1 MLTVEENAPQTFPDS
16 NISDNSMDMASS
28 PKPLTTTLTEA
39 DSEVTGKLVEV
50 EGGFQCL
57 LDKVKQD
64 MQATKDVITF
74 LEKRAAI
81 EKEYGKQLMKLS
93 QSMHE
98 TYEKAHTKKSSYGTV
113 WTRFLKVHETIGEQR
128 VKFAGDISEV
138 ADDLQIVYKD
148 TEKNRKASKE
158 QGNRHDKNRLDS
170 EIALEKSKVKY
181 ESLSEEWE
189 KAILTKNTNESEY
202 MPKKSGLF
210 KSNKTPAQ
218 LQKIVDDSCAKANQ
232 AQTVYKNQL
241 NTTNITRQGYFQTQL
256 PSDIAHLKSVS
267 DECCGATRYQLA
279 RYSYFFEVAVT
290 ADGNALDNDQGTG
303 LRSLCEKINYDQD
316 MAIIVNEFGAD
327 APRLKKADIPYKEFP
342 MSQVALS
349 ILRPN
354 PVFSVDLTKLMQ
366 RDGHEVP
373 LFLTKCVEA
382 IESSGLKTEGLYRV
396 SGTGTHIQRLKNS
409 FDRDCAAVDLSTDEG
424 TADINN
430 VTSLLKLWFRE
441 LPDPLFP
448 RSSYQHFMNAAK
460 IENERMRVLGL
471 HTIINDLPDA
481 HYATLKYLMCHLD
494 KVQKYQEFNKMTTG
508 NLSTIFGITLMGGET
523 SSNQS
528 SISSQEQCLQQEEQR
543 LADTHWHVRVVKTIL
558 ENYRLIFEPD
568 EE

>member
-1 MLTVEENAPQTFPDS
+1 
-16 NISDNSMDMASS
+16 
-28 PKPLTTTLTEA
+28 
-39 DSEVTGKLVEV
+39 
-50 EGGFQCL
+50 
-57 LDKVKQD
+57 
-64 MQATKDVITF
+64 MQATKDAIMF

-81 EKEYGKQLMKLS
+81 EKEYGKQLIKLS

-98 TYEKAHTKKSSYGTV
+98 AHEKAHTKKSSYGNV
-113 WTRFLKVHETIGEQR
+113 WTQFLKVHETIGEQR
-128 VKFAGDISEV
+128 VKFSGDISEV

-148 TEKNRKASKE
+148 TEKNRKAAKE

-170 EIALEKSKVKY
+170 EIVLEKSKIKY
-181 ESLSEEWE
+181 EALSEEWE
-189 KAILTKNTNESEY
+189 KAILAKNTTETEY
-202 MPKKSGLF
+202 IPKKSGLF

-218 LQKIVDDSCAKANQ
+218 LQKLIDDSCAKANQ
-232 AQTVYKNQL
+232 AHTVYKNQL
-241 NTTNITRQGYFQTQL
+241 NTTNITRQGYFKTQL
-256 PSDIAHLKSVS
+256 PSDITHLKSVS

-279 RYSYFFEVAVT
+279 RYSYLFEVAVT

-303 LRSLCEKINYDQD
+303 LRSLCERINHDQD
-316 MAIIVNEFGAD
+316 MANVVNEYGAD
-327 APRLKKADIPYKEFP
+327 APRLKKADIPYREFP
-342 MSQVALS
+342 MSQVALN

-366 RDGHEVP
+366 RDGNEVP

-382 IESSGLKTEGLYRV
+382 IESSALKNEGLYRV
-396 SGTGTHIQRLKNS
+396 SGTGSHIQKLKNS
-409 FDRDCAAVDLSTDEG
+409 FDRGKSRVVIVMHCFSHCAAVDLSTDES

-460 IENERMRVLGL
+460 IENDRMRVLGL

-494 KVQKYQEFNKMTTG
+494 KVQKHQDENKMTTG

-543 LADTHWHVRVVKTIL
+543 LADTHWHVRIVKTIL